1 MESAYDDVDGICI
14 AVSRGQHRDVI
25 GGLWDELGQLQ
36 LDFMIRE
43 GLKPHHK
50 LLDIGCGSLRG
61 GIQFIRYLDVGN
73 YVGLDPNIS
82 LLDAGYEIELTSC
95 KLKERMPRENL
106 ICMGDFDPPFPDGT
120 FDFALAQSV
129 FTHVTLNTIRKCF
142 ERIASKIKVDGTFY
156 ATFFEIPDNVLSSEP
171 FRHDP
176 GGVIT
181 QGSQDPYHYRFEDLK
196 YAASERLWTPRYIG
210 GWNHPRGQHIAAF
223 VRRDDT
229 GAKSNRSL
237 RVLSIDEARS
247 LPGGADHYRAYVGPP
262 DRFDFMSATQFSL
275 LFANGLREH
284 HRVLDFGCG
293 SLRLGRLLIPYLRE
307 KCYYGIDPNRWLIDD
322 AIARETGSDVLTLKR
337 PQFSYNADFDCNG
350 FGVKF
355 DYIIAQSI
363 ATHCGPDLF
372 HKFIISARN
381 ALDDNGLIL
390 VSVIHSEERKTSL
403 PEDGWHYPMCVAYSD
418 KQILGFFA
426 EAGLSGISIP
436 WYHPAARWYVAALS
450 QARLPSDGERRLLTG
465 VVLHDP
471 QFANSRGESLSS
483 LNSSRRG
490 RPYG

>member
-1 MESAYDDVDGICI
+1 MDSAYDDVDRIRI

-25 GGLWDELGQLQ
+25 GGLWHELGQLQ

-61 GIQFIRYLDVGN
+61 GIHFIRYLDVGN
-73 YVGLDPNIS
+73 YVGIDPNIS
-82 LLDAGYEIELTSC
+82 LLHAGYEIELASC
-95 KLKERMPRENL
+95 GLKERMPRENL
-106 ICMGDFDPPFPDGT
+106 ICTGDFDPPFPDAA

-129 FTHVTLNTIRKCF
+129 FTHVTLNTMRKCF
-142 ERIASKIKVDGTFY
+142 ERIASKIKVDGAFY
-156 ATFFEIPDNVLSSEP
+156 ATFFEIPSNVLSSES

-176 GGVIT
+176 SGVET
-181 QGSQDPYHYRFEDLK
+181 HGSQDPYHYRFEDLK
-196 YAASERLWTPRYIG
+196 YAASDRQWTPRYIG

-223 VRRDDT
+223 VRRDET
-229 GAKSNRSL
+229 GAKSNSSL
-237 RVLSIDEARS
+237 RDLSIDEARS
-247 LPGGADHYRAYVGPP
+247 LPGGAAHYRAYVGPP
-262 DRFDFMSATQFSL
+262 DRFDFMSATQFCL

-322 AIARETGSDVLTLKR
+322 AIARETGDDVLIIKK
-337 PQFSYNADFDCNG
+337 PQFSYGADFDCNC

-363 ATHCGPDLF
+363 MTHCGPDLF
-372 HKFIISARN
+372 RKFMIN
-381 ALDDNGLIL
+381 AGKSLDNDGLIL
-390 VSVIHSEERKTSL
+390 VSVIQTEEKNTSL
-403 PEDGWHYPMCVAYSD
+403 PEEGWHYPSCVAYSD
-418 KQILGFFA
+418 EQILKFFS
-426 EAGLSGISIP
+426 EAGLSGTSIP

-465 VVLHDP
+465 AVLYDP
-471 QFANSRGESLSS
+471 QFANSRGKSS
-483 LNSSRRG
+483 
-490 RPYG
+490 